1 VDLGQL
7 SKLGTVIVTDPDLPV
22 QAAEAVIILITLI
35 PMELLLLMEGPK
47 GIRHGCLTARIR
59 SWKPLAVAVALL
71 PYHSMPI
78 PCKSA
83 VVMTPSNQAKNTT
96 ASGPSLL
103 HIAIARTKLDA

>member
-7 SKLGTVIVTDPDLPV
+7 SKLGTVIVTDLDLPV

-35 PMELLLLMEGPK
+35 PMELLLLMKGPK

-78 PCKSA
+78 
-83 VVMTPSNQAKNTT
+83 VMAPQQPGQKHHSIWSIT
-96 ASGPSLL
+96 AAYSHCAYG
-103 HIAIARTKLDA
+103 LDA